1 MKSLF
6 KNPVLRFVIEFG
18 LLCLVSVVLAGPKG
32 IIYAVGCAF
41 VYFLMKFFVALFR
54 GHF

>member
-6 KNPVLRFVIEFG
+6 KNPVLRFVTEFA
-18 LLCLVSVVLAGPKG
+18 LLCLVSVV
-32 IIYAVGCAF
+32 YAIGCAF
-41 VYFLMKFFVALFR
+41 VYFLTKLFVALFR